1 MGSYLATFRTA
12 KGELKSITV
21 NASDPISARRYL
33 RRRGIKTLD
42 FKNTTQSVETTGVNR
57 EKEFIATFKDDRGV
71 VQTTTIKAED
81 KTTAR
86 RLLRRRGIKP
96 ENIQPATLQKAN
108 QTSTKQTREP
118 FEEKSPKKND
128 ESSQNRNLFSADLGK
143 LFKKA
148 PGVKEK
154 AVWASK
160 LSALVDAG
168 VPIVRSLDLMATQ
181 QKLPMFKKALL
192 HVSFEVN
199 QGVAM
204 GAAMRQIPKVFDQ
217 LTIAMIEA
225 GEAGG
230 VLDESLK
237 RLAKLLEDNAK
248 LQNQIKG
255 ALGYPVAVLVI
266 AILVFLGM
274 TIFLIPTFAGIFE
287 DLGAELPA
295 FTQLLVN
302 FSELLRSPTALYFVG
317 IIILSVWLFLRYYNT
332 HDGRRQVDR
341 LVLKLPLFGELIM
354 MTATA
359 QFCRIF
365 SSLTRAGVPI
375 LMSLEISSDTAG
387 NSIIS
392 DAILESRAL
401 VQEGVLLSTAL
412 MRQKVLPDMAL
423 NMLSIGEETGE
434 MDKMLS
440 KVADFYEDEVG
451 AMVKALTSMLEP
463 AMIVVVGGIVG
474 SILLA
479 MYLPMFTVFDQIQ

>member
-1 MGSYLATFRTA
+1 MASFVATYDGPTGQTRTLT
-12 KGELKSITV
+12 LK
-21 NASDPISARRYL
+21 AADLQEAR
-33 RRRGIKTLD
+33 K
-42 FKNTTQSVETTGVNR
+42 
-57 EKEFIATFKDDRGV
+57 
-71 VQTTTIKAED
+71 
-81 KTTAR
+81 
-86 RLLRRRGIKP
+86 LLRRRGIRATELK
-96 ENIQPATLQKAN
+96 PATSGS
-108 QTSTKQTREP
+108 TSSTGSKE
-118 FEEKSPKKND
+118 D
-128 ESSQNRNLFSADLGK
+128 ESSGLLSFDLS
-143 LFKKA
+143 KA
-148 PGVKEK
+148 LEKPPGVKEK
-154 AVWASK
+154 ALFASK
-160 LSALVDAG
+160 LAALVDAG
-168 VPIVRSLDLMATQ
+168 VPIVRGLDLMAKQ
-181 QKLPMFKKALL
+181 QKMPMFRRALTK
-192 HVSFEVN
+192 VSLDVN
-199 QGVAM
+199 EGVSL
-204 GAAMRQIPKVFDQ
+204 GAAIRRWPKVFDQ
-217 LTIAMIEA
+217 LTIAMVEA
-225 GEAGG
+225 GETGG
-230 VLDESLK
+230 VLDEALQ

-255 ALGYPVAVLVI
+255 ALGYPVAVLII

-274 TIFLIPTFAGIFE
+274 TIFLIPTFAGIFQ

-302 FSELLRSPTALYFVG
+302 LSDLLRSEFSFFVVG
-317 IIILSVWLFLRYYNT
+317 IFMMLIWAFSKYYGT
-332 HDGRRQVDR
+332 YKGRRQIDSII
-341 LVLKLPLFGELIM
+341 LKLPLFGDLIM

-375 LMSLEISSDTAG
+375 LTSLEISSQTAG

-392 DAILESRAL
+392 DSILDSRAM

-412 MRQKVLPDMAL
+412 VRQQVLPDMAL

-479 MYLPMFTVFDQIQ
+479 MYLPMFTVFDKIK

>member
-1 MGSYLATFRTA
+1 MATFTATYTSATGQERTV
-12 KGELKSITV
+12 TV
-21 NASDPISARRYL
+21 QANDVATARRQL
-33 RRRGIKTLD
+33 RRRGIK
-42 FKNTTQSVETTGVNR
+42 
-57 EKEFIATFKDDRGV
+57 ATELRAGDKGSERG
-71 VQTTTIKAED
+71 KKKGNAA
-81 KTTAR
+81 KTD
-86 RLLRRRGIKP
+86 G
-96 ENIQPATLQKAN
+96 
-108 QTSTKQTREP
+108 TSGG
-118 FEEKSPKKND
+118 SWL
-128 ESSQNRNLFSADLGK
+128 SIDLGEAFQK
-143 LFKKA
+143 P

-160 LSALVDAG
+160 LAALVDAG

-181 QKLPMFKKALL
+181 QKLPMFKKALTSVGL
-192 HVSFEVN
+192 EVN
-199 QGVAM
+199 QGTAM
-204 GAAMRQIPKVFDQ
+204 GAAMRQWPKVFDQ
-217 LTIAMIEA
+217 LTVAMVEA

-237 RLAKLLEDNAK
+237 RLAKLLEDNAR

-287 DLGAELPA
+287 DLGAELPL
-295 FTQLLVN
+295 FTQLMVDL
-302 FSELLRSPTALYFVG
+302 SKLLRSSAALVFVG
-317 IIILSVWLFLRYYNT
+317 VLLVSVWLFGRYYAT
-332 HDGRRQVDR
+332 HKGRRVVDR
-341 LVLKLPLFGELIM
+341 LMLKVPLFGDLIM
-354 MTATA
+354 KTATA

-375 LMSLEISSDTAG
+375 LMALEISSETAG

-392 DAILESRAL
+392 DAILNCRAL

-412 MRQKVLPDMAL
+412 TRQKVLPEMAL
-423 NMLSIGEETGE
+423 SMLSIGEETGQ
-434 MDKMLS
+434 MDQMLS
-440 KVADFYEDEVG
+440 KVADFYEDEVS
-451 AMVKALTSMLEP
+451 ASVKALTSMLEP

>member
-1 MGSYLATFRTA
+1 MASFVASYNGPTGQERT
-12 KGELKSITV
+12 L
-21 NASDPISARRYL
+21 
-33 RRRGIKTLD
+33 
-42 FKNTTQSVETTGVNR
+42 
-57 EKEFIATFKDDRGV
+57 
-71 VQTTTIKAED
+71 TIKAADPTEA
-81 KTTAR
+81 KK
-86 RLLRRRGIKP
+86 LLRRRGIRATALKP
-96 ENIQPATLQKAN
+96 AGKKGDADKGSQEQPKSGMFSQDLN
-108 QTSTKQTREP
+108 RL
-118 FEEKSPKKND
+118 FEKP
-128 ESSQNRNLFSADLGK
+128 
-143 LFKKA
+143 

-154 AVWASK
+154 AIFASK
-160 LSALVDAG
+160 LAALVDAG

-181 QKLPMFKKALL
+181 QKLPMFKRALTK
-192 HVSFEVN
+192 VSLDVN
-199 QGVAM
+199 EGIAL
-204 GAAMRQIPKVFDQ
+204 GTALRQWPKVFDQ
-217 LTIAMIEA
+217 LSVAMVEA
-225 GEAGG
+225 GETGG
-230 VLDESLK
+230 VLDEALK

-302 FSELLRSPTALYFVG
+302 LSALLRSTAALYMLGV
-317 IIILSVWLFLRYYNT
+317 ILVAVWLLGRFYST
-332 HDGRRQVDR
+332 DKGRRAIDR
-341 LVLKLPLFGELIM
+341 LILKLPLFGELIL

-365 SSLTRAGVPI
+365 SSLSRAGVPI
-375 LMSLEISSDTAG
+375 LMSMEISSQTAG

-392 DAILESRAL
+392 DAILESRSM

-412 MRQKVLPDMAL
+412 IRQKVLPDMAL
-423 NMLSIGEETGE
+423 SMLSIGEETGE

>member
-1 MGSYLATFRTA
+1 MPSFIATYTGPTGQPRDLTLKADDLA
-12 KGELKSITV
+12 E
-21 NASDPISARRYL
+21 ARKQL
-33 RRRGIKTLD
+33 RRRGI
-42 FKNTTQSVETTGVNR
+42 R
-57 EKEFIATFKDDRGV
+57 ATNPRAATSDQKKGSEDASNAEAKGLLSIDLN
-71 VQTTTIKAED
+71 KA
-81 KTTAR
+81 
-86 RLLRRRGIKP
+86 
-96 ENIQPATLQKAN
+96 
-108 QTSTKQTREP
+108 
-118 FEEKSPKKND
+118 FE
-128 ESSQNRNLFSADLGK
+128 Q
-143 LFKKA
+143 A

-154 AVWASK
+154 AVFASK
-160 LSALVDAG
+160 LAALVDAG

-181 QKLPMFKKALL
+181 QKLPMFKRALTK
-192 HVSFEVN
+192 VSLDVN
-199 QGVAM
+199 EGIAL
-204 GAAMRQIPKVFDQ
+204 GSAIREWPKVFDQ
-217 LTIAMIEA
+217 LSIAMVEA

-230 VLDESLK
+230 VLDEALK

-302 FSELLRSPTALYFVG
+302 LSELLRSPIALYIVG
-317 IIILSVWLFLRYYNT
+317 ALLLIIWLFARYYAT
-332 HDGRRQVDR
+332 HNGRRVIDR
-341 LVLKLPLFGELIM
+341 LILKLPLFGELIL

-375 LMSLEISSDTAG
+375 LMSMEISSQTAG

-392 DAILESRAL
+392 DAILASRTM

-412 MRQKVLPDMAL
+412 IRQKVLPDMAL
-423 NMLSIGEETGE
+423 NMLAIGEETGE

>member
-1 MGSYLATFRTA
+1 MASFIATYSGAT
-12 KGELKSITV
+12 GQPKSLTIKAADLTE
-21 NASDPISARRYL
+21 ARRQL
-33 RRRGIKTLD
+33 RRRGI
-42 FKNTTQSVETTGVNR
+42 R
-57 EKEFIATFKDDRGV
+57 ATELKPAEQDSKSGDDNDASG
-71 VQTTTIKAED
+71 
-81 KTTAR
+81 
-86 RLLRRRGIKP
+86 LRSI
-96 ENIQPATLQKAN
+96 
-108 QTSTKQTREP
+108 
-118 FEEKSPKKND
+118 
-128 ESSQNRNLFSADLGK
+128 DLNK
-143 LFKKA
+143 LFEQP

-154 AVWASK
+154 AVFASK
-160 LSALVDAG
+160 LAALVDAG

-181 QKLPMFKKALL
+181 QKLPMFKRALTK
-192 HVSFEVN
+192 VSLDVN
-199 QGVAM
+199 EGIAL
-204 GAAMRQIPKVFDQ
+204 GTAIRQWPKVFDD
-217 LTIAMIEA
+217 LSIAMVEA

-230 VLDESLK
+230 VLDEALK

-255 ALGYPVAVLVI
+255 ALGYPVAVLVV

-295 FTQLLVN
+295 FTQLLVDL
-302 FSELLRSPTALYFVG
+302 SKLLRSIVALYAVG
-317 IIILSVWLFLRYYNT
+317 AIFLGLYLFSRYYATYN
-332 HDGRRQVDR
+332 GRRTIDR
-341 LVLKLPLFGELIM
+341 LILKLPLFGDLIL

-375 LMSLEISSDTAG
+375 LMSMEISSQTAG
-387 NSIIS
+387 NTIIA
-392 DAILESRAL
+392 DAILGSRSL

-412 MRQKVLPDMAL
+412 IRQKVLPDMAL
-423 NMLSIGEETGE
+423 NMLAIGEETGE

-451 AMVKALTSMLEP
+451 AMVKALTSALEP

-479 MYLPMFTVFDQIQ
+479 MYLPMFTIFDQIG

>member
-1 MGSYLATFRTA
+1 MASFVATYNSSTGQPRNLTLKAADLVEA
-12 KGELKSITV
+12 K
-21 NASDPISARRYL
+21 
-33 RRRGIKTLD
+33 
-42 FKNTTQSVETTGVNR
+42 
-57 EKEFIATFKDDRGV
+57 
-71 VQTTTIKAED
+71 
-81 KTTAR
+81 
-86 RLLRRRGIKP
+86 RLLRRRGIKAI
-96 ENIQPATLQKAN
+96 ELKAADAGKK
-108 QTSTKQTREP
+108 TSNNDAK
-118 FEEKSPKKND
+118 EEQQSLL
-128 ESSQNRNLFSADLGK
+128 SFDLGRAFEK
-143 LFKKA
+143 P

-154 AVWASK
+154 AVFASK
-160 LSALVDAG
+160 LAALVDAG

-181 QKLPMFKKALL
+181 QKLPMFKRALTK
-192 HVSFEVN
+192 VSLDVN
-199 QGVAM
+199 EGVSL
-204 GAAMRQIPKVFDQ
+204 GAAIRQWPKVFDQ
-217 LTIAMIEA
+217 LSVAMVEA

-295 FTQLLVN
+295 FTQLLVDL
-302 FSELLRSPTALYFVG
+302 SKLLRSTTALYIVG
-317 IIILSVWLFLRYYNT
+317 VILVTIWLFSRYYST
-332 HDGRRQVDR
+332 YKGRRNVDR
-341 LVLKLPLFGELIM
+341 LILKLPLFGNLIM

-375 LMSLEISSDTAG
+375 LMSLEISSQTAG
-387 NSIIS
+387 NTIIS
-392 DAILESRAL
+392 DAIIASRTM

-412 MRQKVLPDMAL
+412 IRQKVLPDMAL
-423 NMLSIGEETGE
+423 NMLAIGEETGE

-440 KVADFYEDEVG
+440 KVADFYEDEVS

-479 MYLPMFTVFDQIQ
+479 MYLPMFTIFDQIQ